1 MAARV
6 LRLGSQAE
14 QHEHNRCPED
24 HVEHNS
30 DHDIACSIL
39 AFHLISSLINERSI
53 LGSNSQQVC
62 QSADAGPG
70 KQPEG

>member
-1 MAARV
+1 MTARV

-30 DHDIACSIL
+30 DHDVACSIL

-53 LGSNSQQVC
+53 LNSNSQHVC
-62 QSADAGPG
+62 QSADARPG
-70 KQPEG
+70 NRPQG